1 MQTFFH
7 PDQRLHD
14 PQQFMRVGRIA
25 RPTDVPSRCDKLLST
40 LEARNLTPKAPAT
53 AGITA
58 ALAVHCP
65 AYIEFLWGCYEE
77 WSALPD
83 AGPEVLPNLSPYWN
97 AQPGKDRA
105 PCRPGALVAR
115 AGHYLGD
122 LSVPMDQESW
132 RSILAASN
140 CAASAADALLA
151 GDAAAYALCR
161 PSGHHARRDRASG
174 FCYVNNAAVA
184 AQRLLSEYSRVAV
197 LDVDAHHGDGT
208 QEIFYARSEVLT
220 VSVHTDPDIY
230 FPFYTGYADERGV
243 GDGENANLNIP
254 LSAGATD
261 DDYLTAV
268 GKGLEAI
275 TAGGCEAIV
284 LSLGFD
290 GHRRDPL
297 SLLDLS
303 TGAFGKV
310 GELVKST
317 ALPVVIIQEGGYETE
332 VIGDCL
338 DNFLSGL
345 GH

>member
-25 RPTDVPSRCDKLLST
+25 RPTDVPSRCDVLLAT
-40 LEARNLTPKAPAT
+40 LDARGLKPRLPESAGT
-53 AGITA
+53 AA

-65 AYIEFLWGCYEE
+65 DYIDFLSNCHDE
-77 WSALPD
+77 WRALPD

-97 AQPGKDRA
+97 ARPGAARA
-105 PCRPGALVAR
+105 PCRSSALVAR
-115 AGHYLGD
+115 VGYYLGD
-122 LSVPMDQESW
+122 LSVPIGPESW
-132 RSILAASN
+132 RSMLAASN
-140 CAASAADALLA
+140 CAGSAADAVIA
-151 GDAAAYALCR
+151 GDRAAYALCR

-184 AQRLLSEYSRVAV
+184 AQRLLSRYRRVAV

-208 QEIFYARSEVLT
+208 QEIFYARSDVLT
-220 VSVHTDPDIY
+220 VSVHTDPEIY

-254 LSAGATD
+254 LAAGATD
-261 DDYLTAV
+261 EDYLA
-268 GKGLEAI
+268 GADRGLEAI
-275 TAGGCEAIV
+275 AASGTEAIV

-290 GHRRDPL
+290 GHREDPL

-303 TGAFGKV
+303 TGVFRKV
-310 GELVKST
+310 GERLKST
-317 ALPVVIIQEGGYETE
+317 ALPVVIIQEGGYQTD

-338 DNFLSGL
+338 DSFLAGF
-345 GH
+345 GD